1 MSAYIALKTGD
12 KFGQIF
18 KKMSFAEILLISLI
32 CAAAVSSAHKNA
44 KSNLLNKFR
53 SEKIDGEFS
62 EEWEIWKK
70 LYKKEYKSTE
80 EEATKY
86 SNWLTNLN
94 YVNKHNLKASLN
106 MHSFTT
112 GLNEYADLSI
122 QDVRNTMNGYKMNK
136 EDKMRLKANRTVFT
150 KPENFVSWWLH
161 RMKNFERALNF
172 WIMVVP

>member
-1 MSAYIALKTGD
+1 
-12 KFGQIF
+12 
-18 KKMSFAEILLISLI
+18 MSFAKILLISLI
-32 CAAAVSSAHKNA
+32 CAAAVSSSHKNA

-122 QDVRNTMNGYKMNK
+122 HDVRNTMNGYKMNK
-136 EDKMRLKANRTVFT
+136 EEKMRLKANRTVFT
-150 KPENFVSWWLH
+150 KPENFVS
-161 RMKNFERALNF
+161 
-172 WIMVVP
+172 